1 MTEDNVSFGRL
12 VPMLTTDDL
21 DGTIAFYRDTL
32 GFEVA
37 GTYPEDN
44 PNWCYLKRGDSHL
57 MFSTLHKLD
66 HDHDEHGHDH
76 DEHSHDHDEHGHD
89 EGEGYHHDS
98 PTGVWTL
105 YVYPDDVDSLWEKLK
120 GQARV
125 AYPLHETPYGMREF
139 GIRDPNGYTLSFGKE
154 I

>member
-37 GTYPEDN
+37 ATFPEEN

-57 MFSTLHKLD
+57 MFSSLDLPD
-66 HDHDEHGHDH
+66 HDHDEHGHDKAE
-76 DEHSHDHDEHGHD
+76 EHHDHG
-89 EGEGYHHDS
+89 

-105 YVYPDDVDSLWEKLK
+105 YVYPDDVDSLWERIK
-120 GQARV
+120 GQAPV
-125 AYPLHETPYGMREF
+125 AFPPYDTDYGMREF
-139 GIRDPNGYTLSFGKE
+139 GIRDPNGFMLSFGKE
-154 I
+154 A

>member
-21 DGTIAFYRDTL
+21 SGTIAFYRDTL
-32 GFEVA
+32 GFEVT

-57 MFSTLHKLD
+57 MFSTLDELD
-66 HDHDEHGHDH
+66 HDHDEH
-76 DEHSHDHDEHGHD
+76 EHD
-89 EGEGYHHDS
+89 EGEEHHHQG

-105 YVYPDDVDSLWEKLK
+105 YVYPDDVNSLWDRLK
-120 GQARV
+120 EQAPV
-125 AYPLHETPYGMREF
+125 AYPMHETPYGMREF
-139 GIRDPNGYTLSFGKE
+139 GIRDPNGFTLNFGKDA
-154 I
+154 

>member
-1 MTEDNVSFGRL
+1 MTEDNISFGRL

-32 GFEVA
+32 GFEVS
-37 GTYPEDN
+37 GVYPEDN

-57 MFSTLHKLD
+57 MFSSLDQLD
-66 HDHDEHGHDH
+66 HDHDEHGHDVGE
-76 DEHSHDHDEHGHD
+76 EHHHDHEKDEEHRNNHR
-89 EGEGYHHDS
+89 

-120 GQARV
+120 EQAPV
-125 AYPLHETPYGMREF
+125 AYPPFETPYGMREF
-139 GIRDPNGYTLSFGKE
+139 GIRDPNGFMLSFGKE
-154 I
+154 V

>member
-1 MTEDNVSFGRL
+1 MTEDDISFGRL

-44 PNWCYLKRGDSHL
+44 PNWCYLRRGDSHL
-57 MFSTLHKLD
+57 MFSSLDQLD
-66 HDHDEHGHDH
+66 HDHDEHGHDK
-76 DEHSHDHDEHGHD
+76 
-89 EGEGYHHDS
+89 EGEEHHHHG

-105 YVYPDDVDSLWEKLK
+105 YIYPDDVESLWERIK
-120 GQARV
+120 GQAPV
-125 AYPLHETPYGMREF
+125 AFPPYDTDYGMREF
-139 GIRDPNGYTLSFGKE
+139 GIRDPNGFMLSFGKDA
-154 I
+154 

>member
-21 DGTIAFYRDTL
+21 SGTIAFYRDTL
-32 GFEVA
+32 GFEVT

-57 MFSTLHKLD
+57 MFSTLDELD
-66 HDHDEHGHDH
+66 HDHDEH
-76 DEHSHDHDEHGHD
+76 EHD
-89 EGEGYHHDS
+89 EGEEHHHQG

-105 YVYPDDVDSLWEKLK
+105 YVYPDDVDSLWDRLK
-120 GQARV
+120 EQAPV
-125 AYPLHETPYGMREF
+125 AYPMHETPYGMREF
-139 GIRDPNGYTLSFGKE
+139 GIRDPNGFTLSFGKDA
-154 I
+154 